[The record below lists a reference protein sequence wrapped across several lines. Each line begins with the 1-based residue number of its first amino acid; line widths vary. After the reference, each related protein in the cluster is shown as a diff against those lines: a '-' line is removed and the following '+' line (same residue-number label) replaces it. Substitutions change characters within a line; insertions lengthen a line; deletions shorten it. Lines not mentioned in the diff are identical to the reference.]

1 MPENERVLHC
11 NFFDLALRRFTSKKY
26 DRPHEAIETCTSSRP
41 VPPARRLWTPK
52 EPSNAVDA
60 RPATAAR
67 FVSASTGPGVGTNRS
82 ARRLRRAVARK
93 NITRI
98 QFTRGP
104 ARPQSMA
111 LTHQLDWSLEDLD
124 LSPSQA
130 EHYMYASDDDSETKP
145 PSASTTSSE
154 DDA

>member
-1 MPENERVLHC
+1 MGLSDAVVEWEQWEQYDSIR
-11 NFFDLALRRFTSKKY
+11 DTLR
-26 DRPHEAIETCTSSRP
+26 
-41 VPPARRLWTPK
+41 L
-52 EPSNAVDA
+52 
-60 RPATAAR
+60 
-67 FVSASTGPGVGTNRS
+67 
-82 ARRLRRAVARK
+82 
-93 NITRI
+93 
-98 QFTRGP
+98 
-104 ARPQSMA
+104 A